1 MTKYFKW
8 QGIIFNLC
16 IMLNCLLIFLL
27 FFGDQL
33 KVPVFLQVLGRAHP
47 LVLHFPIVL
56 LLLAFVFEV
65 MATSSK
71 QALLKE
77 MANWVLLAACFTTVI
92 AALMGLFLS
101 KESGYDGN
109 EVAVHKWLGAICAL
123 LSFLWYA
130 ARNAIRK
137 SKLAVT
143 SVGVCAS
150 LFLLAA
156 GHYGANLTHGNDFLL
171 LPIKASEA
179 TPRVSLADAVI
190 YQHLVKP
197 ILQQKC
203 ISCHNSS
210 KAKGGLIMENE
221 QSLLKGGKNGKLWN
235 LAEADFG
242 RMMQRIHLPEEHK
255 DHMPPKGK
263 LQLTDQEIKVLY
275 LWIKGG
281 ASFTQKVIALS
292 PSDSLRTIAA
302 SFFSNDNNEDQHL
315 PALDRSKVAQLNTDY
330 RSVVPVDVG
339 SNAVA
344 VSFYG
349 VAQYNSKQL
358 AELDIIKNNIVSL
371 QLSKMPLGDEELKV
385 IGNFVN
391 LRRLNLAFTNVKGSG
406 LKYLSDLH
414 NLNELSLSG
423 TGINISMLN
432 ALKKLKKLKTV
443 QLWNTP
449 ISEKEMG
456 SLKGGFP
463 GIKFDM
469 GFNGDTVKAKLN
481 APIIDGG
488 KKTFKGELSVKIK
501 SSIRSAVIRYTLDCT
516 EPDSIKSPIYKAPL
530 VIGKST
536 VIKAKSYLKGWISSN
551 TTQENFYRS
560 NLSPDSIKLL
570 TLPDKKFAI
579 KTSNA
584 LFDGELGPLS
594 FSAGTSWTAYR
605 ETPLEALLF
614 FKQPVMV
621 GSVAFRSL
629 IDIGSFIMPPL
640 EIEVW
645 GGSNTGSLSLLK
657 KLKPVQPTKESM
669 PYIENYSCSFQ
680 QKKVTVIKLIVKPLR
695 SLPAWHPGKGEKGW
709 VFIDEV
715 FLN

>member
-1 MTKYFKW
+1 MTKYLKW
-8 QGIIFNLC
+8 QRLVFNLC
-16 IMLNCLLIFLL
+16 IMLNCLLFFLL
-27 FFGDQL
+27 FFGDQF

-47 LVLHFPIVL
+47 LILHFPIVL
-56 LLLAFVFEV
+56 LLLAFVFEI
-65 MATSSK
+65 MAISPK
-71 QALLKE
+71 HVLLKDV
-77 MANWVLLAACFTTVI
+77 ANWVLLVACFTTVMT
-92 AALMGLFLS
+92 ALMGLFLS

-109 EVAVHKWLGAICAL
+109 QVAIHKWLGLICAL

-137 SKLAVT
+137 SKLTITMAGICT
-143 SVGVCAS
+143 S

-156 GHYGANLTHGNDFLL
+156 GHYGANITHGNDFLL
-171 LPIKASEA
+171 LPMKAHEA
-179 TPRVSLADAVI
+179 TVQISLADAVV
-190 YQHLVKP
+190 YQHMVKP

-221 QSLLKGGKNGKLWN
+221 QSLLKGGKNGKLWEVG
-235 LAEADFG
+235 EADFG

-263 LQLTDQEIKVLY
+263 LQLTDQEVKVLY

-281 ASFTQKVIALS
+281 ASFTKKVTALS
-292 PSDSLRTIAA
+292 PNDSLRTIAA
-302 SFFSNDNNEDQHL
+302 AFFGNDNNEAQNL
-315 PALDRSKVAQLNTDY
+315 PALDKSKAEKLNTDY
-330 RSVVPVDVG
+330 RSVMPVDIG

-349 VAQYNSKQL
+349 AAQFNKKQL
-358 AELDIIKNNIVSL
+358 AELDAIKNNIVSL
-371 QLSKMPLGDEELKV
+371 QLSKMPVSDEELKV
-385 IGNFVN
+385 VGNFVN
-391 LRRLNLAFTNVKGSG
+391 LKRLNLAFTNVKGSG
-406 LKYLSDLH
+406 LKYLNNLN

-423 TGINISMLN
+423 TGVNAGMLDP
-432 ALKKLKKLKTV
+432 LKKLKKLKTV

-449 ISEKEMG
+449 VNEKEMA
-456 SLKGGFP
+456 SLKKDFP
-463 GIKFDM
+463 GIKFDI

-481 APIIDGG
+481 APVIDAG
-488 KKTFKGELSVKIK
+488 KKTFKATLSVKIK
-501 SSIRSAVIRYTLDCT
+501 SSIRSALIRYTLDGS
-516 EPDSIKSPIYKAPL
+516 EPDSTTSSVYKAPFT
-530 VIGKST
+530 IEKST
-536 VIKAKSYLKGWISSN
+536 VLKAKSYLKGWISSN

-560 NLSPDSIKLL
+560 NLSPDSVKLV

-579 KTSNA
+579 KTNNA
-584 LFDGELGPLS
+584 LFDGELGSLS

-614 FKQPVMV
+614 FKQPVTV

-629 IDIGSFIMPPL
+629 IDIGSFIMPPS

-680 QKKVTVIKLIVKPLR
+680 PKKVTLIKLIVKPLG
-695 SLPAWHPGKGEKGW
+695 SLPAWHRGKGDKGW